1 MTKEGTTVVRR
12 LARTRAEERTIEAR
26 LRRDPP
32 PAERA
37 RLEARLRQ
45 LERQED
51 RLQQQ
56 LDQVIKQEQ
65 ALRKQSEALV
75 AEAQTVRNEEIA
87 LANRAIALGADAT
100 ALAKQAA
107 DALKQKQTLQEQA
120 AKLQVDAA
128 DLQVQAADLQTQG
141 ADLQTQKAE
150 LEGQQQQAQTQ
161 EQQAKQLQ
169 TELTNELTKAGGDE
183 RGTDPRIVKL
193 QDALTD
199 ADGVLVVS
207 PPEINDSGKV
217 AVMNVVATT
226 APADVATADLVQTLR
241 TYTIPQA
248 TAGTD
253 VDAFVGGTTAT
264 YVDLATA
271 ITDRLFLVIAV
282 VVGLGFLVLLAA
294 FRSFVAAAQ
303 AAFAN
308 ILSVSAAFGVLTA
321 CFQWGWGTSLIGLDT
336 ASGDVPIAS
345 YVPLMTFAVLFG
357 LSMDYQVFLLSQI
370 EHYRAEQGEGRQT
383 IAGGL
388 ATGARVIVAAALI
401 MMSVFGSFILN
412 GDPTVKQFG
421 VGLAVGVGLAAITV
435 LLLAPALLVLAGAGA
450 LWMPGWLDRVL
461 PHVDIE
467 GRGAAE
473 ATSGRGE
480 AAGRGAGAGAGP

>member
-1 MTKEGTTVVRR
+1 M
-12 LARTRAEERTIEAR
+12 
-26 LRRDPP
+26 
-32 PAERA
+32 
-37 RLEARLRQ
+37 
-45 LERQED
+45 
-51 RLQQQ
+51 
-56 LDQVIKQEQ
+56 
-65 ALRKQSEALV
+65 
-75 AEAQTVRNEEIA
+75 
-87 LANRAIALGADAT
+87 
-100 ALAKQAA
+100 
-107 DALKQKQTLQEQA
+107 
-120 AKLQVDAA
+120 
-128 DLQVQAADLQTQG
+128 QAADLETQS
-141 ADLQTQKAE
+141 ANLNTEKTE

-207 PPEINDSGKV
+207 PPEINKSGKV

-450 LWMPGWLDRVL
+450 RWMPGWLDRVL

-467 GRGAAE
+467 GQGATESVPVDAKPAVE
-473 ATSGRGE
+473 TPG
-480 AAGRGAGAGAGP
+480 GAPPP